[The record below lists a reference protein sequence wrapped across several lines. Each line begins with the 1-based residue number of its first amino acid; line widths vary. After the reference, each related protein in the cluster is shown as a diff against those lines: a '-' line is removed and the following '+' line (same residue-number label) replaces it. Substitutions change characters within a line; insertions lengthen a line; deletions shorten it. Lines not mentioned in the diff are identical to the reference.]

1 MIRIT
6 SLLYQG
12 SLRRVPSK
20 NQPIHPVRVHCP
32 PVRDHPH
39 AMNQYPSK
47 RKISPSNSA
56 KPDLHGSRRRTAS
69 GSGPDSAIFH
79 FVPSAEQGG
88 EGNEVQRSY
97 LQAYPGPARLR
108 GCPQTSTTTMRRL
121 SRVVPRHQYRR
132 PPACSSLLLETL
144 FVFHKQNF
152 RGRILFLSFLYLK
165 KLGLPDKVRELFV
178 SVGS

>member
-69 GSGPDSAIFH
+69 GSAPDSAIFH

-108 GCPQTSTTTMRRL
+108 GCPQTSTITMRRL
-121 SRVVPRHQYRR
+121 WREVPAANTGAHQ
-132 PPACSSLLLETL
+132 PAHHFFL
-144 FVFHKQNF
+144 
-152 RGRILFLSFLYLK
+152 RLFLFFTNRIFEGESSFCRSSISKSSVFRIRSENFLY
-165 KLGLPDKVRELFV
+165 P
-178 SVGS
+178 